1 MKKKFLFKSV
11 CPTKLGRVLL
21 LAFAFLFA
29 PNIFAQLPQV
39 KTSVDKNNILIG
51 EQFQYKVETSM
62 PDNSFSLSWFSVPDS
77 FGNFVLVSKNKIDS
91 VVANGTLQF
100 SQVLTLTSFDSGRQ
114 VIPPLNLSAD
124 PLAGDTTY
132 NLFTDTISINVSFSP
147 LDSVK
152 TFHDIKSIIEVKK
165 VIPWWVWL
173 LIALGVLIIIF
184 LIIFLIK
191 IFKKK
196 KELPGLLPSK
206 LSPYDEAIKALDE
219 LEKEQLLQTN
229 EAGNERV
236 KEYHT
241 RLTTIYKRYITRKTN
256 FNKLHLTSDEL
267 LIDLDAYN
275 IGKDEVSTFANCL
288 RMGNAVKFAKYIPAL
303 SESEKCLGDVRETI
317 KQINNYFNTKTASG
331 I

>member
-1 MKKKFLFKSV
+1 MKEKDLFKSV
-11 CPTKLGRVLL
+11 CHTRLGSVLL
-21 LAFAFLFA
+21 LAFTLLSA

-39 KTSVDKNNILIG
+39 RTSVNKNNILIG
-51 EQFQYKVETSM
+51 EQFQFKIETSM
-62 PDNSFSLSWFSVPDS
+62 PDNSYSLSWFSVPDS
-77 FGNFVLVSKNKIDS
+77 FGNFAVVSKNKIDS
-91 VVANGTLQF
+91 IVGNGTLQF
-100 SQVLTLTSFDSGRQ
+100 SQVIILTSFDSGRQ

-132 NLFTDTISINVSFSP
+132 NLFTDTIPINVSFSP

-173 LIALGVLIIIF
+173 LVALGVLIIIF

-206 LSPYDEAIKALDE
+206 LAPYDEAMKALDD
-219 LEKEQLLQTN
+219 LEKEQLLQKSEPDN
-229 EAGNERV
+229 YRV

-267 LIDLDAYN
+267 LMDLDAYG
-275 IGKDEVSTFANCL
+275 IGKDNVSTFANCL
-288 RMGNAVKFAKYIPAL
+288 RMSNAVKFAKYIPPQ
-303 SESEKCLGDVRETI
+303 SESEKCLDEVRVTI
-317 KQINNYFNTKTASG
+317 KQINNYFQTKTASG